1 MTPSV
6 TRMVSRK
13 WKEIE
18 KPVKWFSIANYY
30 RNEKPQKGRNRE
42 FWQLNADIFGDES
55 QNSDLEILSLSL
67 ELMRVF
73 NAPKGSYKLKLNH
86 RKLID
91 AFLSEVLGIKKDEK
105 KRDLMRL
112 LDKYEKL
119 EKDTFEKEL

>member
-42 FWQLNADIFGDES
+42 FWQLNADIFGEDS
-55 QNSDLEILSLSL
+55 MNADLETLTLAL
-67 ELMRVF
+67 DLMRVF
-73 NAPKGSYKLKLNH
+73 NPPK
-86 RKLID
+86 
-91 AFLSEVLGIKKDEK
+91 
-105 KRDLMRL
+105 
-112 LDKYEKL
+112 
-119 EKDTFEKEL
+119 